1 MTICRFEVA
10 MGLRRLWLMLALS
23 AVFVM
28 SCAPAW
34 GWDQMAEAVPAEAPA
49 APAEVS
55 KPEVVRLETVQAR
68 IKAVEADE
76 SLEQEARDKL
86 VTLYKDVLAELESA
100 AKWIAKRGPLEEALH
115 SAATRVEAIK
125 AELAKAASE
134 PTLGLGEEATLAQ
147 WEQALTQA
155 KAEAD
160 TAQKASADWEA
171 KLRRRAERRVEL
183 PKLLADGKQRLKE
196 FEQQV
201 GIPATDGTT
210 ELSRAMRMHDEA
222 RRESLSQE
230 VVTLEKEIAGFDA
243 TAAVWPLERD
253 LAARNVVQAE
263 KLVSLLQDRVNQ
275 HRNQEAAQQ
284 ADRARAEA
292 AKAHPQVRQLAEQN
306 SELAKERADLATEME
321 QVSGNLA
328 TVNQRL
334 ERTNE
339 EFERLTAKVDAAGL
353 NNSIGSLLRRQRN
366 DLQDMD
372 PTWLSR
378 QSRQNTIADIQLRLY
393 DLEDERFGYGDIESR
408 LAETLEAGGIG
419 NVAME
424 RWFLESEM
432 RQLLTSRREFLDAL
446 ISDYD
451 RYLSQLVDLDTCEQE
466 LVDAVEEY
474 SSYIDERV
482 LWIKSA
488 TRVGWADVPKVGEA
502 MRWLG
507 DGQHWRDVGDTLW
520 ADAQE
525 NAALTALL
533 GLLFGV
539 LLAVQYRV
547 RKQIRD
553 LSQIAARNWNDQFA
567 PTVRVLLLTGFLTL
581 LRPALV
587 WWVGWRLEAGA
598 AGNDVVQAVGAALQM
613 TSMGYLMLELVRQI
627 CRRHGLAEAHFNWPA
642 SGLRYLRRQMPWL
655 AGMAIP
661 CVFVIA
667 LLETHGSEPRK
678 DSLGRWAFVGGM
690 LCLSIFL
697 HRALRP
703 TGVLLAET
711 LARHRG
717 GWLERLRPLWYPLAL
732 GAPLTIAA
740 LAAWGYYYTALQLTE
755 RMFATA
761 WLLVGVLLVHAMLQR
776 WLLIARRRL
785 AMKQARERRAA
796 SQSENDEVMLAP
808 VLDEGLDLSTM
819 NLQTRRLLRT
829 FAGAAALV
837 MLWGI
842 WVDVL
847 PALRRFDQVAM
858 WTTTAEVMEE
868 SADDEGNAEVRM
880 VTRYAQVTVADVML
894 ALVILGLTLG
904 AAKNLPGLL
913 EFTIL
918 QRLPL
923 EPSVRYAVTTISR
936 YAISLVGVVLGFEAI
951 GVGWSKVQWLVA
963 AITVG
968 LGFGLQEIFANFV
981 SGLIILFERPVRV
994 GDTVTV
1000 ASTSGTVTRIRM
1012 RATTITD
1019 WDRKE
1024 LIVPNKEFITGHLVN
1039 WTLTDPIVRMVLRVG
1054 IAYGSDTDLARALLL
1069 RVAKANPMVLE
1080 NPAPAA
1086 VFTGFGDGSLE
1097 FELRVFVPSLECFLN
1112 LRHELNTSIDREFR
1126 AEGIEI
1132 AYPQRDLNIRAT
1144 FQNAQILQTAL
1155 TEVSPVSP
1163 VAQEPAHA
1171 TLQGPHVRMRA
1182 AAQDAEKRRS

>member
-1 MTICRFEVA
+1 MV
-10 MGLRRLWLMLALS
+10 
-23 AVFVM
+23 
-28 SCAPAW
+28 CAPQT
-34 GWDQMAEAVPAEAPA
+34 GWAQVPEAVAEAEPSHAEEPPKNDPLRVEA
-49 APAEVS
+49 V
-55 KPEVVRLETVQAR
+55 TAR
-68 IKAVEADE
+68 IKAVEGDE
-76 SLEQEARDKL
+76 SLDEESREKL
-86 VTLYKDVLAELESA
+86 VAIYKDVVAELESA
-100 AKWIAKRGPLEEALH
+100 QKWIAKRGPMEEALL
-115 SAATRVEAIK
+115 SAAARVEAIK
-125 AELAKAASE
+125 GELAKAASE
-134 PTLGLGEEATLAQ
+134 PSVSLGAEASLAQ
-147 WEQALTQA
+147 WEQALAQA

-160 TAQKASADWEA
+160 AAQKASADWET

-183 PKLLADGKQRLKE
+183 PKLLADSKQRLKE
-196 FEQQV
+196 FEQQ
-201 GIPATDGTT
+201 GEIPPAEGSL
-210 ELSRAMRMHDEA
+210 EIVRAMRMLEESQQEA
-222 RRESLSQE
+222 LEQE
-230 VVTLEKEIAGFDA
+230 VITLEKEIASFDA

-253 LAARNVVQAE
+253 LAARDVVQAE

-275 HRNQEAAQQ
+275 HRSQEAAQQ

-306 SELAKERADLATEME
+306 AELAKERASLATQME
-321 QVSGNLA
+321 QVSRNLV
-328 TVNQRL
+328 TVNGRL

-339 EFERLTAKVDAAGL
+339 EFERLTAKVEAAGL
-353 NNSIGSLLRRQRN
+353 NNSIGSLLRRQRS

-372 PTWLSR
+372 PTWISR
-378 QSRQNTIADIQLRLY
+378 QSRQNAISDIQLRLY

-408 LAETLEAGGIG
+408 LAEMLQASEAAGST
-419 NVAME
+419 ME

-432 RQLLTSRREFLDAL
+432 RQLLNSRREFLDAL

-466 LVDAVEEY
+466 LVEAVQEY

-488 TRVGWADVPKVGEA
+488 ARVGWSDLPKAAEA
-502 MRWLG
+502 VRWLA
-507 DGQHWRDVGDTLW
+507 DAQHGRDVGDALW
-520 ADAQE
+520 AEVQA
-525 NAALTALL
+525 NPAMATLL
-533 GLLFGV
+533 GLLFGA
-539 LLAVQYRV
+539 LLAGQYRV
-547 RKQIRD
+547 RRRIRE

-567 PTVRVLLLTGFLTL
+567 PTVRVLILTGFLTV
-581 LRPALV
+581 LRPAVV
-587 WWVGWRLEAGA
+587 WLVGWRLA
-598 AGNDVVQAVGAALQM
+598 ASSHVNEVVQAVGVALEM
-613 TSMGYLMLELVRQI
+613 TAMGYLMLELLRQI
-627 CRRHGLAEAHFNWPA
+627 CRRHGLAEEHFNWPA
-642 SGLRYLRRQMPWL
+642 SGLRYLRRNLPWL
-655 AGMAIP
+655 AGIAIP
-661 CVFVIA
+661 CVFLIA

-690 LCLSIFL
+690 LFLTIFL
-697 HRALRP
+697 HHTLRP
-703 TGVLLAET
+703 AGALLAET

-732 GAPLTIAA
+732 GAPLAIAA

-755 RMFATA
+755 RLFATA

-776 WLLIARRRL
+776 WLLLARRRL

-796 SQSENDEVMLAP
+796 TQSESDEVMLAP

-819 NLQTRRLLRT
+819 NMQTRRLLRT

-858 WTTTAEVMEE
+858 WTTTAEVVEE
-868 SADDEGNAEVRM
+868 TTDDEGNAEVRM
-880 VTRYAQVTVADVML
+880 VMLYAQVTVADVML

-936 YAISLVGVVLGFEAI
+936 YAISLVGVVLTFEAI

-1000 ASTSGTVTRIRM
+1000 GGTSGTVTRIRM

-1054 IAYGSDTDLARALLL
+1054 IAYGSDTELARALLL
-1069 RVAKANPMVLE
+1069 KVAKTNPMVLD

-1086 VFTGFGDGSLE
+1086 IFTGFGDSSLE
-1097 FELRVFVPSLECFLN
+1097 FEMRVFVPSLECFLN
-1112 LRHELNTSIDREFR
+1112 LRHELNTAIDREFR
-1126 AEGIEI
+1126 EHGIEI
-1132 AYPQRDLNIRAT
+1132 AYPQRDVNIRAT
-1144 FQNAQILQTAL
+1144 FQTAQSLQAAL
-1155 TEVSPVSP
+1155 AGAVEMPLG
-1163 VAQEPAHA
+1163 EPAHE
-1171 TLQGPHVRMRA
+1171 TLQGPHTRMGA
-1182 AAQDAEKRRS
+1182 PVAKEPPGRRRD